1 MCIIYTNYTVFT
13 TDEKNSGFFAAERTA
28 MDLQML
34 VECFHVPASIFSVQK
49 KPDGSCGEIRI
60 AAVNEAYRFPL
71 EHPVM
76 PGKSEPVFKPFVPGT
91 LYDEYIPKD
100 VAFEDLC
107 FRGAVGKK
115 QIHTVVHVS
124 SLDMWFDVVVLPL
137 ECDEGDVCYCI
148 YSTHPCKLD
157 EIDFADVQLSG
168 IAEDVLK
175 TCIRLHD
182 TNDFEQTMKE
192 VISDIRVLCDAAVCT
207 IMLMDTSTGTCA
219 VLATNIKEGCNIK
232 RVTQFV
238 NFYDIALSW
247 IDTIGDSGCLIIKD
261 GKDMEYISRVN
272 NPWYLTLDEAGVDS
286 VVMFPLR
293 YNGELL
299 GFIWAT
305 NFNTSNALRI
315 KETLELSTYFIS
327 SEVANYKM
335 MKRLEHI
342 SYTDLLT
349 GVLNRNAMNNKVSDF
364 VTSGDENSEPFG
376 IVFTDLN
383 GLKRVN
389 DNDGHFAG
397 DLLLKK
403 AAIILQEVFSGDEIF
418 RAGGDEFMMIVSG
431 GSEQEF
437 EQKIRKL
444 REKANDPENVCFAI
458 GSCYDEHGRDIR
470 RAMHIAD
477 EQMYRDKE
485 QYYIR
490 YPERKHR

>member
-1 MCIIYTNYTVFT
+1 
-13 TDEKNSGFFAAERTA
+13 

-34 VECFHVPASIFSVQK
+34 ADSFHEAACILSVQK
-49 KPDGSCGEIRI
+49 NPDGSCGEIRI
-60 AAVNEAYRFPL
+60 AAVNDAYRFPL
-71 EHPVM
+71 EHPVA
-76 PGKSEPVFKPFVPGT
+76 PGMGEPVFCPFVPDS
-91 LYDEYIPKD
+91 LYDKYIPKD
-100 VAFEDLC
+100 LAFEDTC
-107 FRGAVGKK
+107 FRSAVGKQ
-115 QIHTVVHVS
+115 QIHSVVHVNNI
-124 SLDMWFDVVVLPL
+124 DMWFDVVVLPL
-137 ECDEGDVCYCI
+137 ECDEQDKCYCI

-157 EIDFADVQLSG
+157 EIDFSNVELSG
-168 IAEDVLK
+168 ITEDVLK

-192 VISDIRVLCDAAVCT
+192 VITDIRLLCDAAVCT
-207 IMLMDTSTGTCA
+207 LMLVDTSSGTCA

-238 NFYDIALSW
+238 NFYDIAMSW
-247 IDTIGDSGCLIIKD
+247 IDTIGDSGCLVIKD
-261 GKDMEYISRVN
+261 EKDMEYISRVN
-272 NPWYLTLDEAGVDS
+272 NPWYLTLEEAGVDS

-364 VTSGDENSEPFG
+364 VTSSDDNAEPFG

-389 DNDGHFAG
+389 DSDGHFAG

-403 AAIILQEVFSGDEIF
+403 AAILLQEVFSGDEIF

-431 GSEQEF
+431 STEQEF
-437 EQKIRKL
+437 EKKIQTL
-444 REKANDPENVCFAI
+444 RDKANDPENVCFAI
-458 GSCYDEHGRDIR
+458 GSCYDANGRDIR

-477 EQMYRDKE
+477 EQMYKDKE
-485 QYYIR
+485 NYYKLH
-490 YPERKHR
+490 PERKHR